1 MQGISRTTKRSAE
14 ERLTDFPVSREEI
27 LERVRSRFAHIPAEV
42 SLAEELISERRAE
55 GSFQREAAEMRRPR
69 DLPVLR
75 GHRPVADLPGRADLY
90 EEMLSN
96 KVPDRGHD

>member
-1 MQGISRTTKRSAE
+1 MQGISATQRLIK
-14 ERLTDFPVSREEI
+14 ERLTGFSVSREEI
-27 LERVRSRFAHIPAEV
+27 LERARSRFAHISAEV

-55 GSFQREAAEMRRPR
+55 GSFEREAAETRRPR

-75 GHRPVADLPGRADLY
+75 GHRPAADLPGRADLY